1 MDHTGHDHHNDHAG
15 EGDEESTLSV
25 AAQMIVDEG
34 MTHSAEIGAGKP
46 GLHLE
51 LADLST
57 ATPDPEWDLD
67 DDADLG
73 LKITIGGMDP
83 EVAAQLLKI
92 AAEFLED
99 ATVED

>member
-1 MDHTGHDHHNDHAG
+1 MEQDQHNAHDG
-15 EGDEESTLSV
+15 EDQESTLSV
-25 AAQMIVDEG
+25 AAQMIVDDG
-34 MTHSAEIGAGKP
+34 TTHAAQIGAGKP

-51 LADLST
+51 LADLNET
-57 ATPDPEWDLD
+57 APDPDWELD
-67 DDADLG
+67 PTADLG

-99 ATVED
+99 ATVEDD